1 MNETARA
8 LMKRIDEA
16 SFAMDDMILYLDTH
30 PDDRQALEFY
40 RTVTA
45 MRREAVKAY
54 EDAFGPLSIDASE
67 NPQQWDWITRSWP
80 WEGEV

>member
-1 MNETARA
+1 MNET
-8 LMKRIDEA
+8 A
-16 SFAMDDMILYLDTH
+16 SFAMDDVILYLDTH

-54 EDAFGPLSIDASE
+54 EDAFGPLSIDANE